1 MEPFGALRFRNVC
14 PVAVFACLWSRLVE
28 EHFGSIHRL
37 LECVTCCARD
47 VLVSALQRESRLLM
61 IKKRGL
67 PLVTGMA
74 RFTLASPSAKL
85 IRVWIIVA
93 FAAFYGG
100 FSEIHVTHVEFQVRR
115 FVTIGAGHRAMRSD
129 QRERRMRMIELRQ
142 ILPFFC
148 GVARLAP

>member
-1 MEPFGALRFRNVC
+1 
-14 PVAVFACLWSRLVE
+14 
-28 EHFGSIHRL
+28 
-37 LECVTCCARD
+37 
-47 VLVSALQRESRLLM
+47 M

-67 PLVTGMA
+67 PLVTGVA
-74 RFTLASPSAKL
+74 RFTLASPRAKL

-100 FSEIHVTHVEFQVRR
+100 FSEIHVTHVEFQVWR
-115 FVTIGAGHRAMRSD
+115 FVTIGAGRSAMRSD

-148 GVARLAP
+148 GVARLAPEHSASSIARRHTLSKLALMHVLMAGDATQLVKVIQRYFRADWLVALVASHGSVSPG